1 VTGGSRVTDTVEFL
15 GFDFARGSRSEL
27 MSQVLARA
35 SQPYSFAITPNVD
48 FITRAAK
55 TAGVMTLYGQAAIQ
69 ICDSRILALLAKT
82 QGIELDCYP
91 GSDMVADLLKQN
103 SELKISVIGPS
114 MPDWLLLI
122 ERFPSAQIDL
132 ILSPP
137 FMTPGDF
144 GWETCLKEAAETKWD
159 ILLICLGSP
168 KQERF
173 AADLAQVRKATGV
186 AICAGASIDFLTG
199 NQIRAPLWMQ
209 KASLEW
215 LHRLTTNPGRL
226 WRRYLVDG
234 PSILLLLAKQT

>member
-1 VTGGSRVTDTVEFL
+1 MTETVEFL

-27 MSQVLARA
+27 MAEVLARA

-55 TAGVMTLYGQAAIQ
+55 SEGVMTLYGQAALQ

-103 SELKISVIGPS
+103 STIKISVIGPS
-114 MPDWLLLI
+114 MPDWHLLI
-122 ERFPSAQIDL
+122 ERFPNTQIDL

-137 FMTPGDF
+137 FMSRGDF
-144 GWETCLKEAAETKWD
+144 GWGVCLKEAAETEWD

-168 KQERF
+168 KQEQF
-173 AADLAQVRKATGV
+173 AADLAVIREGNGV
-186 AICAGASIDFLTG
+186 AICVGASIDFLTG

-209 KASLEW
+209 NASLEW
-215 LHRLTTNPGRL
+215 LHRLMTNPRRL

-234 PSILLLLAKQT
+234 PNILILLASNR